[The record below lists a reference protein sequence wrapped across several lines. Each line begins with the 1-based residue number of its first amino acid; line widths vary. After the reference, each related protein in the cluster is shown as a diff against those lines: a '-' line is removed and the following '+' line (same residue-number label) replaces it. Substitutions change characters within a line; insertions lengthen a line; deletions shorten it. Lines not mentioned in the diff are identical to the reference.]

1 MYLKLYLTKGLK
13 MNVLLVL
20 LSGLLMAIM
29 GCAQTHFL
37 SKESR
42 RLIFQK
48 VNKRYNKTG
57 KIKTTNEISFIGKN
71 IFIASDSTFWI
82 DPKTMR
88 KHSIVTFIIKEIEFS
103 SSGGQ
108 YAAAGAGIGLL
119 GGAFLGFLIGMVED
133 SKKITLN
140 LFSSN
145 PEPGSGIKNGVIIGA
160 AVGMGVGI
168 IAGVGE
174 SPKEKFVLDFP
185 ER

>member
-1 MYLKLYLTKGLK
+1 

-20 LSGLLMAIM
+20 LSGLLMATI
-29 GCAQTHFL
+29 GCSQTHFL

-42 RLIFQK
+42 RLIFRK
-48 VNKRYNKTG
+48 VNKKYNKTG